1 MTIWNPVLDQRK
13 GGSRREFTVTWDR
26 SGIKTL
32 KKDVPLQ
39 VVTLQGP
46 GPRPRRVPGRYW
58 LCPPLHRHSI
68 SLSSHIIILC
78 PRALSIRR
86 LLSTRRA
93 LRWLSPGPWLPVAR
107 ALHHAESPPPPGLGA
122 GGGVA
127 LPWRQGR
134 PGRPA
139 YLPWGSQLFVK
150 CVYYCMCVY
159 CMYYLTFLSQL
170 SYILISIILHTYLNY
185 PTYLSQL
192 SYIRIPIIL
201 DIFSFIPLIRY
212 MPM

>member
-78 PRALSIRR
+78 PRALSTRR

-107 ALHHAESPPPPGLGA
+107 ASCWVAAAAWSRRRRRSGPAMATGPPGPSWLS
-122 GGGVA
+122 A
-127 LPWRQGR
+127 LRQSVICEMR
-134 PGRPA
+134 VLR
-139 YLPWGSQLFVK
+139 YV
-150 CVYYCMCVY
+150 CVLHV
-159 CMYYLTFLSQL
+159 L
-170 SYILISIILHTYLNY
+170 SYILIPIILHTYLNY

-201 DIFSFIPLIRY
+201 HILSFIPLIRY

>member
-78 PRALSIRR
+78 PRALSTRR

-107 ALHHAESPPPPGLGA
+107 ASCWLAAAAWSRRRRRSGPAMATGPPWPSCLSALRQSVICEMLVCVCIACIILHSYPNYPT
-122 GGGVA
+122 
-127 LPWRQGR
+127 
-134 PGRPA
+134 
-139 YLPWGSQLFVK
+139 Y
-150 CVYYCMCVY
+150 
-159 CMYYLTFLSQL
+159 LSQL
-170 SYILISIILHTYLNY
+170 SYILISIILHTYPNY
-185 PTYLSQL
+185 PTYLVI
-192 SYIRIPIIL
+192 YPTY
-201 DIFSFIPLIRY
+201 PLHAYVADKQTR
-212 MPM
+212 